1 MIEGDAVLTSTVN
14 SFGSLVISEGEEI
27 RLNEDIVVEDLR
39 ERAVKVG
46 TFKNMF
52 VVEECC
58 AICFRYI
65 ADV

>member
-1 MIEGDAVLTSTVN
+1 MIERDAVLTPTVK
-14 SFGSLVISEGEEI
+14 SFGSLVISKGEEI
-27 RLNEDIVVEDLR
+27 RLSEGIVEDLR

-58 AICFRYI
+58 AICFRYM